1 MKTSTIRII
10 ITLATVAAGIA
21 AAFIGLTAG
30 AAGYSAESYSMLMT
44 RNPMAHIAGLPVWL
58 AGAGWAAVSAT
69 ASPPC
74 APLSAYAWQR
84 LRP

>member
-10 ITLATVAAGIA
+10 ITLAMVAAGIA

-58 AGAGWAAVSAT
+58 AGAGWAAVFGHSVTYITAGTRAT
-69 ASPPC
+69 PRRPP
-74 APLSAYAWQR
+74 
-84 LRP
+84 